1 MPNLIVI
8 QKPTQEETQSKRK
21 KWYHQIAILKLNDL
35 DTYCGN
41 SNAPSVHGTGA
52 WGNLKCP
59 GILSLIHK
67 SYIKFQNHEV
77 LRTIRPI
84 SDVHTLAG
92 FIALEYS
99 NFVTTMVISRKLNL
113 LISIDEF
120 RAWSRYVRLWSRGTV
135 TLNVYWIDL
144 TRETF
149 VIEAPLQ
156 SQKIVLNLKELED
169 EVSRDYEIGRCTGV
183 WARPYFTE

>member
-21 KWYHQIAILKLNDL
+21 KWYHQKTILRLDSL
-35 DTYCGN
+35 DTYC
-41 SNAPSVHGTGA
+41 GTGA

-67 SYIKFQNHEV
+67 GYTRFQNHEV
-77 LRTIRPI
+77 LRTVRPVL
-84 SDVHTLAG
+84 DVHTLAG

-99 NFVTTMVISRKLNL
+99 NFVTTLILSHKLNL

-135 TLNVYWIDL
+135 TLNVYRIDL

-169 EVSRDYEIGRCTGV
+169 EVSRDYEFGRCTGV